1 MFVNPTTGHVW
12 LTGFGI
18 ASRFP
23 RERQSSEPPES
34 FAGTPAY
41 MAPEQ
46 TGRMNCLI
54 DHRSDLYSLGVTL
67 YEMVT
72 GKLPFSASDPL
83 EWVHAHTAMQPI
95 PPSRLVDLPKP
106 VSNIIMKLLAK
117 AAEDRYQTAAGLV
130 VDLRHCQ
137 RQWDRERRIDPFPL
151 GANDAPDR
159 LLISERLYGRDDDIR
174 VLIST
179 FERVA
184 ESGIPELVLVS
195 GSPGVGKSSVVKEL
209 HKVLVPPHGLFAVG
223 KFDLYKRD
231 IPYAT
236 LSQAFQGLL
245 RNLLSKAELE
255 LSIWRTNLLDAL
267 GRNGQ
272 LIVDLIPELEVIIG
286 AQPPLLELSAQDAAI
301 RFRMVFRQFLGVFAS
316 REHPLVLFIDDLQ
329 WLDIASLHLLQHL
342 TTAPDVRNVLFVG
355 AYRDNEIAAPHPLLQ
370 TIAIIR
376 KAGASVQEIAL
387 EPLSHFDVGHSIED
401 ALRCGPGASSDLNAF
416 VYEKTEGNPFF
427 VIQFL
432 KELADKSLLTFDA
445 ELGTYKWHMT

>member
-1 MFVNPTTGHVW
+1 
-12 LTGFGI
+12 
-18 ASRFP
+18 
-23 RERQSSEPPES
+23 
-34 FAGTPAY
+34 
-41 MAPEQ
+41 
-46 TGRMNCLI
+46 MNRSV

-72 GKLPFSASDPL
+72 GRLPFSANDPL
-83 EWVHAHTAMQPI
+83 EWVHAHTAIQPK
-95 PPSRLVDLPKP
+95 PPSGLVEIPEPFSD
-106 VSNIIMKLLAK
+106 IIIKLLAK

-130 VDLRHCQ
+130 VDLRRCQ
-137 RQWDRERRIDPFPL
+137 AQWDRQRRVDPFSL

-159 LLISERLYGRDDDIR
+159 LLISERPYGRDDDIR

-184 ESGIPELVLVS
+184 ESGRSELVLVS
-195 GSPGVGKSSVVKEL
+195 GSPGVGKSSVVNEL
-209 HKVLVPPHGLFAVG
+209 HKVLVPRRGIFAGG

-245 RNLLSKAELE
+245 RKILGKTELE
-255 LSIWRTNLLDAL
+255 LSVWRSSLLDAL
-267 GRNGQ
+267 GLNGQ
-272 LIVDLIPELEVIIG
+272 LIIDIIPELEVIIG
-286 AQPPLLELSAQDAAI
+286 AQPPLLELSAQNAAI
-301 RFRMVFRQFLGVFAS
+301 RFRMVFRRFLGVFAS
-316 REHPLVLFIDDLQ
+316 REHPLVLFLDDLQ

-342 TTAPDVRNVLFVG
+342 ITDPEVRYVLLVG
-355 AYRDNEIAAPHPLLQ
+355 AYRDNEITASHPLLR
-370 TIAIIR
+370 TITDIR
-376 KAGASVQEIAL
+376 KAGASVQEIVLA
-387 EPLSHFDVGHSIED
+387 PLSHLEVGHLIED

-445 ELGTYKWHMT
+445 ELGTYKWHITQIQRVVVTNNVVHLMTEKLNRLPSTTNFC

>member
-1 MFVNPTTGHVW
+1 
-12 LTGFGI
+12 
-18 ASRFP
+18 
-23 RERQSSEPPES
+23 
-34 FAGTPAY
+34 

-46 TGRMNCLI
+46 TGRMNRLI

-209 HKVLVPPHGLFAVG
+209 HKVLVPPHGIFAVG

-245 RNLLSKAELE
+245 RNLL
-255 LSIWRTNLLDAL
+255 
-267 GRNGQ
+267 
-272 LIVDLIPELEVIIG
+272 
-286 AQPPLLELSAQDAAI
+286 
-301 RFRMVFRQFLGVFAS
+301 
-316 REHPLVLFIDDLQ
+316 
-329 WLDIASLHLLQHL
+329 
-342 TTAPDVRNVLFVG
+342 VR
-355 AYRDNEIAAPHPLLQ
+355 
-370 TIAIIR
+370 
-376 KAGASVQEIAL
+376 
-387 EPLSHFDVGHSIED
+387 
-401 ALRCGPGASSDLNAF
+401 LNW
-416 VYEKTEGNPFF
+416 
-427 VIQFL
+427 
-432 KELADKSLLTFDA
+432 S
-445 ELGTYKWHMT
+445 